1 MRTCLFLVWLSP
13 LLAIGTVAGLTHT
26 DKKAKAFAAYRFHDN
41 DPLFFQKGLR
51 LTCRCGEE
59 LNGKMLHNPP
69 DTRFTTYT
77 WVYEW

>member
-1 MRTCLFLVWLSP
+1 LFLVWLSP